1 MKSRELPSL
10 QTTSCVFALLGF
22 LLAYLDIPLINQLA
36 KTFSE
41 LFVNL
46 LKLISLPLLFFSI
59 IASLGGMKDT
69 SQLKTLG
76 IKTFKYTIFTT
87 FIAAAVALLVYLW
100 VDPAT
105 GSDLKAE
112 GVPDFISMSEINGSY
127 WDFLFK
133 SIPNNILDP
142 FLQNN
147 VLGVLFLA
155 VFISLALITLPQ
167 NNKKNLN
174 QLFDNL
180 FALILRMASYLMYLM
195 PIAVACFIVLFFR
208 DIKNGLDLKSFFLY
222 LCCIVGANLIQAIIV
237 LPTFLLYKRINPLQL
252 FYHMTP
258 ALTLA
263 FFSKSSSATL
273 PMSIKC
279 AEKAKFNPGLA
290 SFSFSLCSTINM
302 NACAGFILITVLF
315 NSSIYGVEFSAAE
328 YISWIFIASIAAIG
342 NAAVPMGCYFL
353 ASSFLASS
361 NIPMQIMGIILP
373 LYTLLDMLET
383 AINVWSDSCIAA
395 VIDKEACLLPEQDI
409 ATSEALPAQHTLDLS
424 LQNR

>member
-1 MKSRELPSL
+1 MKNRPRLSI
-10 QTTSCVFALLGF
+10 QTTSCLFALVG
-22 LLAYLDIPLINQLA
+22 LLFAYLDFPLINQFA
-36 KTFSE
+36 KSFSE

-46 LKLISLPLLFFSI
+46 LKLISLPMLFFSI

-76 IKTFKYTIFTT
+76 MKTLKYTLLTT
-87 FIAAAVALLVYLW
+87 FIAAGVALMVYLW
-100 VDPAT
+100 IDPAT
-105 GSDLKAE
+105 GSDLKVE
-112 GVPDFISMSEINGSY
+112 GIGNLSVKEIKGSY
-127 WDFLFK
+127 WDFLYK
-133 SIPNNILDP
+133 SIPNNILEP
-142 FLQNN
+142 FIKNN

-155 VFISLALITLPQ
+155 VFISLALIALPQ
-167 NNKKNLN
+167 KNKQGLN
-174 QLFDNL
+174 QFFDNL
-180 FALILRMASYLMYLM
+180 FALILKMASYLMYLM
-195 PIAVACFIVLFFR
+195 PVAVGCFIILFFN
-208 DIKNGLDLKSFFLY
+208 DLKNGLDFKSLFLY

-252 FYHMTP
+252 FYHMAP

-315 NSSIYGVEFSAAE
+315 NSSIYGVEFTTAE
-328 YISWIFIASIAAIG
+328 YLSWIFIAGIAAVG

-361 NIPMQIMGIILP
+361 NIPLQIMGVILP
-373 LYTLLDMLET
+373 VYTLLDMLET
-383 AINVWSDSCIAA
+383 AINVWSDACIAA
-395 VIDKEACLLPEQDI
+395 VLDKEAS
-409 ATSEALPAQHTLDLS
+409 ATADEFISPDSVVATTI
-424 LQNR
+424 N